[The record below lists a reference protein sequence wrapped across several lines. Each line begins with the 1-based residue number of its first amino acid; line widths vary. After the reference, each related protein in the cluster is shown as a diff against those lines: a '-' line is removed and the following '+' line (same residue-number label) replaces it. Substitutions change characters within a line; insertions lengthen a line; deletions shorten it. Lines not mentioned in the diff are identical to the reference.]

1 MTRTTL
7 TLFGTLLLLAA
18 IAGCGG
24 GQARPAGLDPD
35 RLDPRALYPMREDYV
50 WSYNVDTGTGMN
62 TFAVSRVVSVEGDRY
77 VITNGGEEIIYEL
90 REGGIFR
97 PPTGT
102 WLLRAPIEVGAS
114 WETTGGLTARVVSV
128 TESVDV
134 PAGHFDGCVD
144 VVEEGGDSGRR
155 IRTVYCAGVGPTVVE
170 SRQELQLRDEPLT
183 VRGELIGLVRG
194 VEDAEEPEGYE
205 GP

>member
-1 MTRTTL
+1 MRTTL
-7 TLFGTLLLLAA
+7 AVIALVLGAGF
-18 IAGCGG
+18 AGCGG
-24 GQARPAGLDPD
+24 GQARTAGLDPD
-35 RLDPRALYPMREDYV
+35 RLVPRNLYPMRDGYV

-62 TFAVSRVVSVEGDRY
+62 TFAVSRVVSAEGDRY
-77 VITNGGEEIIYEL
+77 AISNGGEEILYEV

-97 PPTGT
+97 PQTGT

-114 WETTGGLTARVVSV
+114 WETTGGLTARVTSV

-134 PAGHFDGCVD
+134 SAGHYDGCVV

-155 IRTVYCAGVGPTVVE
+155 IRTTYCAGVGPTVVE
-170 SRQELQLRDEPLT
+170 SRQELQLRGEPLT

-194 VEDAEEPEGYE
+194 AEDAEEPEGYE